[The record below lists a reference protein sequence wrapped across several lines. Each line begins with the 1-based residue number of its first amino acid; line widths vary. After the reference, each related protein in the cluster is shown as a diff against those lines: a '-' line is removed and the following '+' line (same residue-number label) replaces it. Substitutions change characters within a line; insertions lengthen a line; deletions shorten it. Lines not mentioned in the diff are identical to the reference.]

1 GPVVEDVLGGPD
13 AWKDVQQTEAV
24 CPADGCDSN
33 RAYFKQMQIRSAD
46 EPMTTFYRCVNYPLE
61 LSAQEQARVDGSMCG
76 SETYHKVVDSD
87 AYAKA
92 KEAAGYVWQKTCKG
106 YDYLLTRSEE
116 GLNLDRDGKSQF
128 GRSWSVVST
137 ATSVVVRNT
146 PRYVKEAKHVVEE
159 KCIKT
164 AAEKEGE
171 ELVADEAEK
180 VPVVKDVEKAYKVVG
195 GGGDKDV
202 KDVKPVGLIKE
213 VETKSADAVK
223 QTKQT
228 APAAAAADVVKEA
241 KPAEVLKETKT
252 AGMVRDASTVDP
264 AKAHNTAGAP
274 SPVLPGV
281 GRKVA
286 DNRKAFS
293 TSTGS
298 KTASSASYKSSLRS
312 H

>member
-1 GPVVEDVLGGPD
+1 
-13 AWKDVQQTEAV
+13 
-24 CPADGCDSN
+24 
-33 RAYFKQMQIRSAD
+33 
-46 EPMTTFYRCVNYPLE
+46 
-61 LSAQEQARVDGSMCG
+61 
-76 SETYHKVVDSD
+76 
-87 AYAKA
+87 
-92 KEAAGYVWQKTCKG
+92 
-106 YDYLLTRSEE
+106 
-116 GLNLDRDGKSQF
+116 F